1 MVFVF
6 QFPRSTAFEKFSNI
20 HRECQRTQGV
30 STTDL
35 VGRMLLLTRGHQQ
48 RGDSEYK
55 VERSRTESMSEDS
68 AAKSPWTGVSQFL
81 PTTQKIIQFSE
92 GKEPKVSY
100 QKIFRLFFFNFR
112 KTFRKMCE
120 K

>member
-1 MVFVF
+1 
-6 QFPRSTAFEKFSNI
+6 
-20 HRECQRTQGV
+20 
-30 STTDL
+30 
-35 VGRMLLLTRGHQQ
+35 MLLLTRGHQQ

-92 GKEPKVSY
+92 GKEPKVSC
-100 QKIFRLFFFNFR
+100 FNFHYLKKKER
-112 KTFRKMCE
+112 VKMI
-120 K
+120 

>member
-1 MVFVF
+1 
-6 QFPRSTAFEKFSNI
+6 
-20 HRECQRTQGV
+20 
-30 STTDL
+30 
-35 VGRMLLLTRGHQQ
+35 MLLLTRGHQQ

-92 GKEPKVSY
+92 GKEPKVSCC
-100 QKIFRLFFFNFR
+100 FNFGNGL
-112 KTFRKMCE
+112 FLMCE
-120 K
+120 NDLLARR